1 MVEAAPPPAKF
12 AEGTANIEL
21 LAADFAAIA
30 AIMQHEARIHLPD
43 TKKTLV
49 HSRLVKQVRNLG
61 FDSFESYIARVRQ
74 DPKERAFMVEALT
87 TNHTHFFREAHHF
100 DHFRTTV
107 LPGLKE
113 RVKAGQPV
121 RIWSA
126 GCSSGEEVYTIA
138 MCLLGPDRAEALWA
152 RQGNVKLLATDIA
165 PSVVQAVRQAE
176 YSAETVEP
184 IPMSYRTV
192 WMERRGDSYTI
203 VPEMRSMVQ
212 ANVLNLFGPWPMR
225 HQYDVIFCR
234 NVMIYFDDKAK
245 ADLISKFVN
254 LLRPGGYLYI
264 GHSERLMG
272 DAAHLLQ
279 RSGQTCF
286 VKPGPEQA

>member
-1 MVEAAPPPAKF
+1 MTQAAQISARLVQ
-12 AEGTANIEL
+12 ETANIEL
-21 LAADFAAIA
+21 LPADFAAVV

-49 HSRLVKQVRNLG
+49 HSRLTKRLRTLG
-61 FDSFESYIARVRQ
+61 LTSFESYISRVRQ
-74 DPKERAFMVEALT
+74 DPKERAFMVESLT

-100 DHFRTTV
+100 EHFQTTV

-113 RVKAGQPV
+113 KVQAGQPV

-138 MCLLGPDRAEALWA
+138 MCLLGQDRSAALWA
-152 RQGNVKLLATDIA
+152 RQGNVRLLATDIA
-165 PSVVQAVRQAE
+165 PSVVEAVRRAE

-184 IPMSYRTV
+184 IPLAYRTV
-192 WMERRGDSYTI
+192 WMERRGDNYAI
-203 VPEMRSMVQ
+203 VPEMRAMVQ

-245 ADLISKFVN
+245 ADLIAKFYS
-254 LLRPGGYLYI
+254 LLKPGGYLYI
-264 GHSERLMG
+264 GHSERLIG
-272 DAAHLLQ
+272 ECAQLLK

-286 VKPGPEQA
+286 VKPDHEAA